1 MEKTTEWM
9 SSEELRRWLGLGKT
23 KTQILLQSGAIPS
36 YKIGRIRRIR
46 RDDVEQWL
54 EEHRYEPGA

>member
-1 MEKTTEWM
+1 METKTEWM
-9 SSEELRRWLGLGKT
+9 SSEELRQWLGLGKT
-23 KTQILLQSGAIPS
+23 KTQLLLQTGVIPS